1 MPKAI
6 ACLDSALQCTA
17 GNRDVL
23 SRVYINK
30 GGLLTEM
37 GKYKEAE
44 KALVMAEKTLPG
56 EKFTVSELMIRLNFV
71 QLYIAWDR
79 SIRLSAR
86 LGISR
91 RR

>member
-6 ACLDSALQCTA
+6 ACLDSALQCAA

-37 GKYKEAE
+37 GQ
-44 KALVMAEKTLPG
+44 
-56 EKFTVSELMIRLNFV
+56 I
-71 QLYIAWDR
+71 
-79 SIRLSAR
+79 
-86 LGISR
+86 
-91 RR
+91 